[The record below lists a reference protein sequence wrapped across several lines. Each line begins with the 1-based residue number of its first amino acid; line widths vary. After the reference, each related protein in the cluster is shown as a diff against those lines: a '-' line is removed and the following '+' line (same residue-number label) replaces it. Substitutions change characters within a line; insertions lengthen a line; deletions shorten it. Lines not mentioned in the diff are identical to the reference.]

1 MMSDQMLQQASTEF
15 EQTLTHLKDEY
26 AKLQIGRASASLV
39 DSIQVE
45 AYGTNQPI
53 KAMANISIPDAKTV
67 QIQPWDKGQLG
78 AIEKAIQ
85 NSDLNIA
92 PVNDGIAI
100 RLVMP
105 MLTEERRK
113 DLSKIVGKLAE
124 DARITVR
131 NVRQKSHDKARE
143 MQKSGEMTEDQ
154 LHGFEKRL
162 QESVDKVNSTIEELS
177 KAKEK
182 DVMTV

>member
-1 MMSDQMLQQASTEF
+1 MSEQLLQQANTDF
-15 EQTLTHLKDEY
+15 DQAVLHLKDEY
-26 AKLQIGRASASLV
+26 SRLQIGRASAALIEAV
-39 DSIQVE
+39 QVE

-53 KAMANISIPDAKTV
+53 KAMANISIPDAKTI

-85 NSDLNIA
+85 NSDINIS
-92 PVNDGIAI
+92 PVNDGVSI

-105 MLTEERRK
+105 QLTEDRRR
-113 DLSKIVGKLAE
+113 DLSKVVGRLAE
-124 DARITVR
+124 EARITVR
-131 NVRQKSHDKARE
+131 NIRQKGHDKVRE
-143 MQKSGEMTEDQ
+143 MHKNGEITEDQ

-162 QESVDKVNSTIEELS
+162 QESVDKVNSKIEEMS
-177 KAKEK
+177 KAKES